1 MLACRSGST
10 AGPPAISASG
20 PTRRAITLLAVAAL
34 SLLCRGAAG
43 PGAAQN
49 PPPDATTEYDT
60 VVRPLVQK
68 YCMTCHSTKLK
79 KGSLDLERL
88 ASPPGPRKDL
98 KVWQQV
104 IEMLDAG
111 DMPPKAKPH
120 PAAEER
126 KALITWVRAFL
137 GAEARARA
145 GDPGHV
151 PLRRLSNAEYDYTIR
166 DLTGVDLRPTRE
178 FPADGAAGE
187 GFTSAAE
194 ALSEISPALFSKYLN
209 AAKDV
214 SEHAVLLPDGF
225 RFSPARTQRDWTD
238 ESLARLRQF
247 YAVYTADG
255 RLPLQPYLTATV
267 RHRAALAAGSM
278 TLEDV
283 AAKEKLNAKYLGVL
297 WQTLTDKTSSYPLSY
312 ICARWRQASEKDV
325 PALVAEITAWQAVL
339 WKFVPVGSYRY
350 GNTVRQLANDPAAAG
365 TQELRVALKPSSGQ
379 SKIPPA
385 RDARWDG
392 KSAVVAS
399 PTSASYKQLIQG
411 YADFRRCFPQFICFP
426 RILPDDEVVCLKM
439 YHREDEALARLFLD
453 TDQKRRLEQLW
464 KEHRFITQQPIAE
477 NDYLPQFIGFVTQDQ
492 PKELIAY
499 FEGQR
504 EPFRK
509 RAEEFAK
516 EVEVAVPKQLDA
528 LLDFAARAYRRPLQ
542 EQEKGELLGLYRAL
556 RGKGLTHEEVFRGA
570 LARVLV
576 SPAFLF
582 RVEQAPPGI
591 APGPVNDWEL
601 ATRLSYYLW
610 SSVPDDELRRVA
622 AAGQLRD
629 PNVLAAQAQR
639 MLRDDRVRAL
649 AIEFGTQWIHVRG
662 FDELKEKNE
671 KLFPTYDAS
680 LRQAIYEESILFFND
695 LFQADRQVTQ
705 ILDAD
710 YTFLNERL
718 AKHYGVPGVRGPEWR
733 RVEGVRQY
741 GRGGIL
747 GLASVQASQSGASRT
762 SPVLRGNWVVETL
775 LGEKLPR
782 PPANV
787 PRLPEEE
794 TDGLT
799 MRQQVENHTRVAACA
814 VCHQRID
821 PFGFALEKYDPIGR
835 RREKELGGAVID
847 SRTKLKDGSEFD
859 DIDGLR
865 TYLLTRKKDVIVR
878 LFCRRLVGYALGRA
892 VAPSDESTID
902 EMVAELNRNDGRVS
916 AAVLAIVRSPQFRT
930 IRGSAFA
937 SDE

>member
-1 MLACRSGST
+1 MLASRSESTGGPPSSSGSH
-10 AGPPAISASG
+10 
-20 PTRRAITLLAVAAL
+20 PTRPAITLLVVAGL
-34 SLLCRGAAG
+34 SLLFRATAG

-49 PPPDATTEYDT
+49 PHPDAPSEYGT

-68 YCMTCHSTKLK
+68 YCMECHSTKLK
-79 KGSLDLERL
+79 KGSLDLERI
-88 ASPPGPRKDL
+88 ASPTGPRKDL

-111 DMPPKAKPH
+111 DMPPKAKPQ

-126 KALITWVRAFL
+126 KELIAWVRGFL
-137 GAEARARA
+137 DTEAHARA

-166 DLTGVDLRPTRE
+166 DLTGVELRPTRE

-187 GFTSAAE
+187 GFTNAAE
-194 ALSEISPALFSKYLN
+194 ALSEISPALFAKYLN

-225 RFSPARTQRDWTD
+225 RFSPTKTRRDWTD
-238 ESLARLRQF
+238 ESLARIRQF
-247 YAVYTADG
+247 YAAYTADG
-255 RLPLQPYLTATV
+255 RIPLQTYVTATV
-267 RHRAALAAGSM
+267 RHRAALDVGDM
-278 TLEDV
+278 TLKDV
-283 AAKEKLNAKYLGVL
+283 AAKEKLDVKYLAVL
-297 WQTLTDKTSSYPLSY
+297 WQALTAKASSYPLSS
-312 ICARWRQASEKDV
+312 IRARWRQASEKEV
-325 PALVAEITAWQAVL
+325 PALVTEIAAWQAVL

-365 TQELRVALKPSSGQ
+365 TQELRVALKPSPGQ
-379 SKIPPA
+379 GKALPA
-385 RDARWDG
+385 PDARWDG
-392 KSAVVAS
+392 KSAVAAS
-399 PTSASYKQLIQG
+399 LTSTSYKQLLQG
-411 YADFRRCFPQFICFP
+411 HADFRRCFPQFICFP

-439 YHREDEALARLFLD
+439 YHREDEPLAQLFLD
-453 TDQKRRLEQLW
+453 ADQKRRLDRLW
-464 KEHRFITQQPIAE
+464 TELRFISQQPIAE

-516 EVEVAVPKQLDA
+516 EVEAAVPKQLDA
-528 LLDFAARAYRRPLQ
+528 LLDFAARTFRRPLQ
-542 EQEKGELLGLYRAL
+542 EHEKRELLGLYRAL
-556 RGKGLTHEEVFRGA
+556 RGKGLAHEEAFRGV

-576 SPAFLF
+576 SSEFLF
-582 RVEQAPPGI
+582 RVEQAPPGL
-591 APGPVNDWEL
+591 APGTVNDWEL
-601 ATRLSYYLW
+601 ATRLSYFLW
-610 SSVPDDELRRVA
+610 SSLPDEELRRIA

-629 PNVLAAQAQR
+629 PNILAAQAGR

-662 FDELKEKNE
+662 FDELREKNE
-671 KLFPTYDAS
+671 KLFPTFDAS
-680 LRQAIYEESILFFND
+680 LRQAMYEESILFFKD
-695 LFQADRQVTQ
+695 LFRGDRQVTQ

-710 YTFLNERL
+710 YAFLNETL
-718 AKHYGVPGVRGPEWR
+718 AKHYGVPGVGGPQWR
-733 RVEGVRQY
+733 RVEGVRKY
-741 GRGGIL
+741 GRGGVL

-835 RREKELGGAVID
+835 RREKEFGGAVID

-865 TYLLTRKKDVIVR
+865 TYLLMRKKDVIVR
-878 LFCRRLVGYALGRA
+878 LFCRRLLGYALGRA
-892 VAPSDESTID
+892 ITPSDEPTID
-902 EMVAELNRNDGRVS
+902 GMVAELNRNERRVS
-916 AAVLAIVRSPQFRT
+916 AAVLAIVQSPQFRM